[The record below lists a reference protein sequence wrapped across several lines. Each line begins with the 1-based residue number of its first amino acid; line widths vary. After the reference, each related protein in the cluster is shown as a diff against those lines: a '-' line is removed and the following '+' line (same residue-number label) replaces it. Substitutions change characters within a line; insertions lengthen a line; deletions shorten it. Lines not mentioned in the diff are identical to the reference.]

1 MNTVQIIIIIHNNV
15 YPEAIH
21 TQLPTTYLLTGSTQS
36 LLEQDE
42 EMIQFNKKGRKVFK
56 QISKMIDMT

>member
-1 MNTVQIIIIIHNNV
+1 MSN
-15 YPEAIH
+15 PEAIH
-21 TQLPTTYLLTGSTQS
+21 TQLATTYLLTESTQS